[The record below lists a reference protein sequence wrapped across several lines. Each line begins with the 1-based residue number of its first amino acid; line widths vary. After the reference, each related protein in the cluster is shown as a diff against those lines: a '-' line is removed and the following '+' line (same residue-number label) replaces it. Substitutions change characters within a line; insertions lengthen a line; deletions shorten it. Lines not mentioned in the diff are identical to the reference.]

1 MKRILTACL
10 SLGAALTLA
19 ATAEAQ
25 DTSQAGAAPMPQDS
39 APTTQ
44 MQGDTLGGDSTKWG
58 YPVDT
63 SAPQNPPGYRG
74 MERPVTDSVAD
85 TSSTSRG
92 AAYNGTGRDSTRI
105 HSSSTDS
112 SGTDTTRSGKSTTSA
127 APDTTLPGDPNPRQ
141 PESPERR
148 IHTDSMTADSSS
160 SN

>member
-44 MQGDTLGGDSTKWG
+44 MQGDTLGGDSARSG
-58 YPVDT
+58 YPSDT
-63 SAPQNPPGYRG
+63 SAQSRSSGYQG
-74 MERPVTDSVAD
+74 MQADSLA
-85 TSSTSRG
+85 
-92 AAYNGTGRDSTRI
+92 DSTRI
-105 HSSSTDS
+105 RPDS
-112 SGTDTTRSGKSTTSA
+112 DTTAAGTGTSAAPSGKNGSTGV
-127 APDTTLPGDPNPRQ
+127 APDTTLPGDQSPRQ
-141 PESPERR
+141 PEGPEER
-148 IHTDSMTADSSS
+148 IHSDSGSADSSS

>member
-44 MQGDTLGGDSTKWG
+44 SQGDTLGGDSTRSG
-58 YPVDT
+58 YPSDT
-63 SAPQNPPGYRG
+63 SAQQSSSGYQG
-74 MERPVTDSVAD
+74 MQSDSLA
-85 TSSTSRG
+85 
-92 AAYNGTGRDSTRI
+92 DSTRI
-105 HSSSTDS
+105 RPDS
-112 SGTDTTRSGKSTTSA
+112 DTTAAGTGTGAAPSGNNGSA
-127 APDTTLPGDPNPRQ
+127 GVAPDTTLPGDQSPRQ
-141 PESPERR
+141 PEGPEER
-148 IHTDSMTADSSS
+148 IHSDSASADSSS